1 MNDGVG
7 EAVAA
12 NVAASAGV
20 VPVPAGLL
28 GDVEPTDER
37 PHRLAPLADLHEH
50 VAVDLRQ
57 CVPGH
62 EVRMSEAMRAIQEK

>member
-28 GDVEPTDER
+28 GDVEPADER
-37 PHRLAPLADLHEH
+37 PHRLAPLADLYEH

-57 CVPGH
+57 CVPGN
-62 EVRMSEAMRAIQEK
+62 EVRMSEAMRAIQ